1 MALKIDTKFEGKLTC
16 TTKNDVRNLANFHR
30 SPWKSQK
37 WDPDGIVWSKVE
49 NAQAQNLQGSYVSW
63 QWIMMQKVKRNCLK
77 SSKLS
82 WEFDKFWPELSRISK
97 ICTFMGCFW
106 PKYIKFWVKKYRGV
120 MFDGTEYWCKIW
132 RKNDWCFQKWHEE
145 FSKFLPEH
153 VQKSKKLDFD
163 DILLSR
169 VENVWP

>member
-1 MALKIDTKFEGKLTC
+1 M
-16 TTKNDVRNLANFHR
+16 
-30 SPWKSQK
+30 
-37 WDPDGIVWSKVE
+37 
-49 NAQAQNLQGSYVSW
+49 QGSYVSW

-106 PKYIKFWVKKYRGV
+106 PKYIKFWVKKYRGF

-132 RKNDWCFQKWHEE
+132 RKNDLCFQKWYGMTY
-145 FSKFLPEH
+145 FSWKTKHRIFLFLFFYYALLFLKFISQFCIFQWS
-153 VQKSKKLDFD
+153 VRRNVFDKLLGLFQ
-163 DILLSR
+163 LSIF
-169 VENVWP
+169 VIFAV